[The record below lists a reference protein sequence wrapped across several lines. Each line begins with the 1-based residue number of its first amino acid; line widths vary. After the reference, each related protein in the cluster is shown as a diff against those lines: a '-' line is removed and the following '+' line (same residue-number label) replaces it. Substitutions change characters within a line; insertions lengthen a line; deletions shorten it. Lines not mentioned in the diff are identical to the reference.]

1 MKIFLTLF
9 VAYFATTSLQ
19 ADTNLKD
26 KHQDD
31 LQVYRM
37 IKENVIAHESTTL
50 LSKRDAKSFKR
61 DKEVDTQISLANIR
75 SIEISTRNKQ
85 FQRRERL
92 AKNINF

>member
-9 VAYFATTSLQ
+9 VVYFSTTSLQ

-50 LSKRDAKSFKR
+50 LSKRDKK
-61 DKEVDTQISLANIR
+61 VDTQISLANIR
-75 SIEISTRNKQ
+75 SIEIDNRNKQ
-85 FQRRERL
+85 FQRRETS
-92 AKNINF
+92 KKY